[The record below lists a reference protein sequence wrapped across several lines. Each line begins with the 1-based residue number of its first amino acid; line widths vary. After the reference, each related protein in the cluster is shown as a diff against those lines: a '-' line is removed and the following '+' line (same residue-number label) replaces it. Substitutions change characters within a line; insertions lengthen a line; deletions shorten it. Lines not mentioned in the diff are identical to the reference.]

1 MQTGRNDRKV
11 EKSISMHL
19 HAFERSYKRQ
29 VMTDTKSRNAL
40 HLLVIYDFFDQT
52 VSLTLDGLML
62 SVLKEAEGI
71 RNRLMKM
78 MLHL

>member
-11 EKSISMHL
+11 EKSVSMHL
-19 HAFERSYKRQ
+19 HAFERSYKPQ
-29 VMTDTKSRNAL
+29 IMTDTKSRNTL
-40 HLLVIYDFFDQT
+40 HWLVIYDFFDQT
-52 VSLTLDGLML
+52 VSLTLDSLML